1 MPLRRFGEPGEVA
14 ERIALLVSDRAAFI
28 TGETIQISGGWT
40 LRPGEP
46 RRRGLPRRVG
56 MS

>member
-1 MPLRRFGEPGEVA
+1 MA
-14 ERIALLVSDRAAFI
+14 ERIALLVSDHAAFI
-28 TGETIQISGGWT
+28 TGGTIQISGGWT